1 MDDAEL
7 VRQAMAGR
15 ATAYEE
21 LVRRWA
27 ARVLAVCHA
36 RVGRADAAED
46 LAQETLVRG
55 WRALDTL
62 EDAARFGPWLCGI
75 ATRACLDWLKSPKR
89 GETTL
94 SALDRDGRPFDA
106 AGTDGDRAGSDAERR
121 EEVRSLLDE
130 VGRLPEAYRQV
141 LMLFYYDDLSY
152 RDIAAALDVSAATV
166 NARLTKARAMLR
178 FRLTRSTQAK
188 AYMEC
193 NDVPADNATRASS
206 AATAAENVRGL

>member
-15 ATAYEE
+15 ATAYEQ

-55 WRALDTL
+55 WRALNTL

-106 AGTDGDRAGSDAERR
+106 AGANHDGATDAERR
-121 EEVRSLLDE
+121 DEVRSLLHE
-130 VGRLPEAYRQV
+130 VERLPEAYRQV

-178 FRLTRSTQAK
+178 TRLTRSAQAK
-188 AYMEC
+188 AYSER
-193 NDVPADNATRASS
+193 NEVTADLPQGP
-206 AATAAENVRGL
+206 AATAENARGL

>member
-15 ATAYEE
+15 ATAYEQ

-55 WRALDTL
+55 WRALATL

-89 GETTL
+89 GETTM
-94 SALDRDGRPFDA
+94 SALDHDGRPFDA
-106 AGTDGDRAGSDAERR
+106 AHPHDGDAATDAERR
-121 EEVRSLLDE
+121 DEIRSLLHE
-130 VGRLPEAYRQV
+130 VERLPEAYRQV

-178 FRLTRSTQAK
+178 SRLTRSAQAK
-188 AYMEC
+188 AYSEHSGR
-193 NDVPADNATRASS
+193 AAGATTES
-206 AATAAENVRGL
+206 AAIATAENARGL